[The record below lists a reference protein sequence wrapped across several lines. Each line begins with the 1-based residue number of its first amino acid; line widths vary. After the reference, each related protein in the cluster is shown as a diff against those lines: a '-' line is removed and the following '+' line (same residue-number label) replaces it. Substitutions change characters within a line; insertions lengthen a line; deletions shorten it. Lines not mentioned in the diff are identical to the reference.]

1 MRKTPT
7 KYTADFKLHAVQLAL
22 QPGVTQT
29 RVAQDLGIP
38 NQILGRWIKK
48 HKEAQEQGRPVFTGR
63 GVPALTE
70 QEKRIKELEKEVEI
84 LRIEREI
91 LKRAAKFFAAEM
103 E

>member
-7 KYTADFKLHAVQLAL
+7 KYSTDFKLQAVQLAT
-22 QPGVTQT
+22 QPGMTAT
-29 RVAQDLGIP
+29 KVAEDLGISV
-38 NQILGRWIKK
+38 QILCRWIRK

-70 QEKRIKELEKEVEI
+70 QEKRIRELEKEVET

-91 LKRAAKFFAAEM
+91 LKAAAKFFAKEM
-103 E
+103 K

>member
-1 MRKTPT
+1 MGKTPA
-7 KYTADFKLHAVQLAL
+7 KYTADFKHRAVQLAT
-22 QPGVTQT
+22 QPGMTQT
-29 RVAQDLGIP
+29 KVAEDLGIS

-48 HKEAQEQGRPVFTGR
+48 HMEAQEQGRPVFTGR

-70 QEKRIKELEKEVEI
+70 QEKRIKELEREVEI